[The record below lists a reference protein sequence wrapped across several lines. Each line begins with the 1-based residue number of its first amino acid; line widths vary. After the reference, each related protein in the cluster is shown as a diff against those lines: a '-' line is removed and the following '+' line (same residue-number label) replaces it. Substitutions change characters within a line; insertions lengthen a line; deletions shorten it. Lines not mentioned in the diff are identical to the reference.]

1 MIDQKDLEIFG
12 PSNNPKENI
21 TYEQATAL
29 EALYKSVGISGQLG
43 IQFSPL
49 WNGSATMPG
58 GKQIVPLT
66 EIAGDYKVG
75 LYKFVFIASGPKP
88 AGTAGAEFDLNP
100 PVLILAHDNHTLE
113 LKAGEAYQFQPL
125 DVAMQEYEVISQTRS
140 ADWNPMLIQDTR
152 AVVVK
157 MINDTYPRG
166 PKPAPAPAP
175 ASLGVGSV
183 KTSKK

>member
-21 TYEQATAL
+21 TYEQAAAL

-49 WNGSATMPG
+49 ATGAATMPG

-66 EIAGDYKVG
+66 EIGGDYKTG
-75 LYKFVFIASGPKP
+75 EYKFVFIASGPKP
-88 AGTAGAEFDLNP
+88 AGTAGIEFDQNP
-100 PVLILAHDNHTLE
+100 PVLILAHDNHTLS
-113 LKAGEAYQFQPL
+113 LKVGETYQFEPF
-125 DVAMQEYEVISQTRS
+125 DVAMQEYEVVSQIRK

-152 AVVVK
+152 AVIVK
-157 MINDTYPRG
+157 MVNDSYTRP
-166 PKPAPAPAP
+166 
-175 ASLGVGSV
+175 
-183 KTSKK
+183 